1 MPYAVLGVV
10 VIAGVIS
17 YMRPDPIEPSS
28 VSAST
33 EQVTYAEVQKIFEA
47 RCYSCH
53 GAQVQMKNLRF
64 DSPAEVQKN
73 AANMYQQSV
82 VLAQMPMNN
91 ATGIT
96 PEERQ
101 TIKRWYESG
110 APTTP

>member
-1 MPYAVLGVV
+1 
-10 VIAGVIS
+10 
-17 YMRPDPIEPSS
+17 
-28 VSAST
+28 
-33 EQVTYAEVQKIFEA
+33 
-47 RCYSCH
+47 
-53 GAQVQMKNLRF
+53 MKNLRF

>member
-1 MPYAVLGVV
+1 V
-10 VIAGVIS
+10 VIAGVIA
-17 YMRPDPIEPSS
+17 YMRPEPVESTLVQ
-28 VSAST
+28 VSG
-33 EQVTYAEVQKIFEA
+33 EKVTYAEVQKIFEA
-47 RCYSCH
+47 RCYACH
-53 GAQVQMKNLRF
+53 GSQVQMKNLRF

>member
-1 MPYAVLGVV
+1 
-10 VIAGVIS
+10 
-17 YMRPDPIEPSS
+17 
-28 VSAST
+28 
-33 EQVTYAEVQKIFEA
+33 
-47 RCYSCH
+47 
-53 GAQVQMKNLRF
+53 VQMKNLRF